1 MKRAIYHRRV
11 QPSMKP
17 ALQITALVLLYS
29 LLPILADT
37 IAQSDLVGP
46 LALWTGLSAITA
58 LVIFAWP
65 VKR

>member
-17 ALQITALVLLYS
+17 ALQITTLVLLYS

-37 IAQSDLVGP
+37 VAQSDLLVP